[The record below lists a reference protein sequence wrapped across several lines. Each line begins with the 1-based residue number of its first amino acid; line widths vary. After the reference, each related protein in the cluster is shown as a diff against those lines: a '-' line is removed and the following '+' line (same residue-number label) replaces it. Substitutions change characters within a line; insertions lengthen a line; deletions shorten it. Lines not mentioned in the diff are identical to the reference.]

1 MTGTQHHTKLAK
13 ILRKLNY
20 LTQTTTPNKK
30 QKEQTLLQ
38 GNNPESNKN

>member
-1 MTGTQHHTKLAK
+1 MTGTQHHTKRAK
-13 ILRKLNY
+13 ILRRLNY
-20 LTQTTTPNKK
+20 LTQTITPNKN